1 MNHPRLFAFLT
12 FIFHF
17 YIIPLELEAFVLD
30 IHNPDRMIPVF
41 TSLGK
46 ISLRISNK
54 VKVLSTADFIFNY
67 FFSKIGETNNRL
79 RHDDLLRWT
88 GGIIL
93 QSPFFLTY

>member
-41 TSLGK
+41 TRLGK
-46 ISLRISNK
+46 ISLRIKNK
-54 VKVLSTADFIFNY
+54 VRVPPVPLILFLIIFLV
-67 FFSKIGETNNRL
+67 RL
-79 RHDDLLRWT
+79 EKLITDYGMMTFYDGLEV
-88 GGIIL
+88 
-93 QSPFFLTY
+93 